1 MKIFI
6 RKIVLMSFITM
17 GVLLLSTFINYI
29 LLSNNNTFRINEKV
43 NTLVLGD
50 SHTKYA
56 LNDSIL
62 SNTFNLSQNADSY
75 FYSYLKLKQVDK
87 KNEQLDTVLLS
98 FSQHNI
104 HKCIENRW
112 LLNKKHLKSRL
123 QKYMPLLSVDDYRFI
138 LNNRPSMAISGL
150 FSQIV
155 YPAYLLMGGNKY
167 GGYEGLKHDLLKEE
181 IDKQKKN
188 GYRQEYKS
196 FNDSPIETIY
206 LQKIVQY
213 CKTNDLTLIL
223 INPPLYKT
231 LHNKQHGLYNYYEMN
246 FSNTIFL
253 DFSKLEM
260 EDSYFGD
267 LVHLTPSGAKY
278 FSELIKNEK
287 LLNIEN
293 ARTRNILYK

>member
-1 MKIFI
+1 
-6 RKIVLMSFITM
+6 MSFITI
-17 GVLLLSTFINYI
+17 GTLLLSTVINYG
-29 LLSNNNTFRINEKV
+29 LLNYDNTFRIKEKV
-43 NTLVLGD
+43 NTLILGD

-62 SNTFNLSQNADSY
+62 SNTFNLSQDADSY

-87 KNEQLDTVLLS
+87 KNVHLDTVLLS

-112 LLNKKHLKSRL
+112 LLNKQHLKGRL
-123 QKYMPLLSVDDYRFI
+123 EQYMPLLSINDYRF
-138 LNNRPSMAISGL
+138 LLKNKPSMAIASL
-150 FSQIV
+150 FSQIK
-155 YPAYLLMGGNKY
+155 YPAYLFMKKINY
-167 GGYEGLKHDLLKEE
+167 GGYEELKHDILKEE
-181 IDKQKKN
+181 IDKQKEN

-231 LHNKQHGLYNYYEMN
+231 LHNKQNGLYKYYEMN

-253 DFSKLEM
+253 DFSKIEM

-278 FSELIKNEK
+278 FSDLIKNKK
-287 LLNIEN
+287 LLNLEN
-293 ARTRNILYK
+293 ARTHNILYK